1 MSAPVP
7 RPPAPSPPRPGLA
20 AVPPPVRAAL
30 PSVERERL
38 RDNLARVL
46 ADLRWPACRWQV
58 LTEAEAWGV
67 SGVIRNQ
74 LTPLP
79 DGRYASIEAVV
90 EMLSAAAGGRLRTA
104 APPAPATRPDRP
116 HPAERAV
123 ARQRAI
129 PRRRPVLVR
138 RPGRR

>member
-7 RPPAPSPPRPGLA
+7 RPPTPAPPRPGLA
-20 AVPPPVRAAL
+20 AVPPPVQAAL

-46 ADLRWPACRWQV
+46 ADLCWPACRWEV

-67 SGVIRNQ
+67 SAVTRNQ

-90 EMLSAAAGGRLRTA
+90 EMLSAAGGRPRTA
-104 APPAPATRPDRP
+104 APPAPATRPDRL

-123 ARQRAI
+123 ARQRAV

-138 RPGRR
+138 RSGRR